1 MAVGAIVVL
10 RSLDDGGVK
19 GLSSTNGLDF
29 ESCSWGR
36 RSREASPVQ
45 VFQDEAFR
53 VRAQYFS
60 STLSFQPLCRQI
72 ACHALN
78 GCRTQQVPLAL
89 EQLCTGTR
97 CSPLSP
103 SPLSQAT

>member
-45 VFQDEAFR
+45 
-53 VRAQYFS
+53 S
-60 STLSFQPLCRQI
+60 SRTKHLGSVHSTSHQPYLS
-72 ACHALN
+72 
-78 GCRTQQVPLAL
+78 
-89 EQLCTGTR
+89 
-97 CSPLSP
+97 SP
-103 SPLSQAT
+103 SAGK